1 MARRAAQRHLMI
13 IGGAEEKEDD
23 PTILKEFVRRAG
35 GAKARVVVMTV
46 ASGLPKELG
55 VEYER
60 IFHDLGVGQVQS
72 MTIEDR
78 RAAQDMGRAEV
89 VRQASG
95 VFFTGGSQL
104 RVTGLLGGTPVCG
117 ELHKHVEAGVV
128 VAGTS
133 AGASMMSDTMLLT
146 GEGETNPGLEMV
158 EMSPGMGFLPGVV
171 IDQHFAQRGRIGR
184 LLSAVAQHPLHLGL
198 GIDEDTALVVE
209 GDQFCVLGSGAV
221 TIVDAAPMTYSNI
234 QDPDSA
240 ERLALCD
247 VRLHILPQG
256 YRFDLMQR
264 RPILEQERDP

>member
-1 MARRAAQRHLMI
+1 MTRRGRQRQLMI
-13 IGGAEEKEDD
+13 IGGAEQKEDD

-35 GAKARVVVMTV
+35 GPKARIVVMTV
-46 ASGLPKELG
+46 ATELPEELGAEYEHIFKELG
-55 VEYER
+55 VA
-60 IFHDLGVGQVQS
+60 QVES

-78 RAAQDMGRAEV
+78 LAALDMGRAQV
-89 VRQASG
+89 VQQASG

-104 RVTGLLGGTPVCG
+104 RITGLLGGTPVCG

-146 GEGETNPGLEMV
+146 GESETNPGVDIV
-158 EMSPGMGFLPGVV
+158 EMSPGMGFLSGVV

-209 GDQFCVLGSGAV
+209 GDQFEVLGSGAV
-221 TIVDAAPMTYSNI
+221 TVLDAAPMTYSNI
-234 QDPDSA
+234 QDPGSA
-240 ERLALCD
+240 NNLALCD
-247 VRLHILPQG
+247 VRLHILPHG

-264 RPILEQERDP
+264 RPLIEQERSS